1 MIVFPHSKIN
11 LGLHVVRKRED
22 GFHDIETL
30 FYPVFWKDIL
40 EVNEGIKDDFD
51 MEISGLTISGDLN
64 SNLIYK
70 AWKLIKAEY
79 SLPPIQVHLHKIL
92 PMGAG
97 LGGGSSDAAFMLKLL
112 NLKFNLGISTE
123 KLRKYA
129 AQLGSDCPFFVESK
143 PCLATGRGEILTPIS
158 IDLSNYQ
165 IVIVMPKNIS
175 VGTAEAYS
183 WVKPQQPKLSIS
195 DIIHL
200 PIEEWKNNL
209 INDFEAPVI
218 EHYPRI
224 GEIKN
229 ELYESGANYASMSG
243 SGAAVFG
250 IFDKGISLDLDFEDC
265 VVWKGI
271 NAELI
276 NISK

>member
-1 MIVFPHSKIN
+1 MIVFPHCKIN
-11 LGLHVVRKRED
+11 LGLHVVRKRAD
-22 GFHDIETL
+22 GFHDIETI

-40 EVNEGIKDDFD
+40 EVNDGIKDNFD
-51 MEISGLTISGDLN
+51 LEISGLTINGDLN

-70 AWKLIKAEY
+70 AWKLIKADY
-79 SLPPIQVHLHKIL
+79 ILPPIQVHLHKIL

-112 NLKFNLGISTE
+112 NSKFNLGISSQKLTE
-123 KLRKYA
+123 YA
-129 AQLGSDCPFFVESK
+129 AQLGSDCPFFIESK

-165 IVIVMPKNIS
+165 IVVAMPKNIS

-183 WVKPQQPKLSIS
+183 WVTPHEPKRSLT

-200 PIEEWKNNL
+200 PISEWKDNL
-209 INDFEAPVI
+209 INDFETPVI
-218 EHYPRI
+218 KHHPRI
-224 GEIKN
+224 GQIKSQ
-229 ELYESGANYASMSG
+229 LYQVGAHYASMSG

-250 IFDKGISLDLDFEDC
+250 IFDKRVSIDLDFEDC
-265 VVWKGI
+265 IVWNG
-271 NAELI
+271 N
-276 NISK
+276 

>member
-1 MIVFPHSKIN
+1 MIVFPHCKIN

-112 NLKFNLGISTE
+112 NSKFNLGISTE
-123 KLRKYA
+123 KLKEYA
-129 AQLGSDCPFFVESK
+129 AQLGSDCPFFIDSK

-165 IVIVMPKNIS
+165 ILIVMPKNIS

-183 WVKPQQPKLSIS
+183 WVTPQQPKSSIS
-195 DIIHL
+195 DIIQL

-229 ELYESGANYASMSG
+229 ELYKAGAHYASMSG
-243 SGAAVFG
+243 SGASVFG
-250 IFDKGISLDLDFEDC
+250 IFDAAQSGLEIDFNLADC
-265 VVWKGI
+265 VVWKG
-271 NAELI
+271 E
-276 NISK
+276 

>member
-1 MIVFPHSKIN
+1 M
-11 LGLHVVRKRED
+11 VRKRTD
-22 GFHDIETL
+22 GFHDIETI

-40 EVNEGIKDDFD
+40 EINEGIKDDFD
-51 MEISGLTISGDLN
+51 MEISGLTIHGDLH

-70 AWKLIKAEY
+70 AWKLIKDDY
-79 SLPPIQVHLHKIL
+79 NLPPIQVHFHKIL

-112 NLKFNLGISTE
+112 NSKFNLGISTE
-123 KLRKYA
+123 KLTKYA
-129 AQLGSDCPFFVESK
+129 AQLGSDCPFFIESK
-143 PCLATGRGEILTPIS
+143 PSLATGRGEKLTPIS

-165 IVIVMPKNIS
+165 IVIVMPQHIS

-183 WVKPQQPKLSIS
+183 WVTPQQPKLSIS
-195 DIIHL
+195 DIIQL
-200 PIEEWKNNL
+200 PIEKWKNNL

-218 EHYPRI
+218 KHHPRI

-229 ELYESGANYASMSG
+229 ELYSAGAHYSSMSG

-265 VVWKGI
+265 KVWKG
-271 NAELI
+271 N
-276 NISK
+276 